1 MGHSVRTKRIYE
13 PKAASDG
20 QRILVDRLWP
30 RGVAK
35 ADAGLDLWLK
45 DVAPS
50 TQLRKWFGH
59 RPDRWDEFQQR
70 YFMELGASSAIQQLR
85 DLSRS
90 GPVTLLY
97 GAKDEVHNQ
106 AIALATYLE
115 REPGAAKA

>member
-1 MGHSVRTKRIYE
+1 MGHSVQTKRIYE
-13 PKAASDG
+13 PKAAGDG

-30 RGVAK
+30 RGVAR
-35 ADAGLDLWLK
+35 AQASLDLWLK

-59 RPDRWDEFQQR
+59 RPDRWEEFQKR
-70 YFMELGASSAIQQLR
+70 YFAELKASAAIQQLR
-85 DLSRS
+85 DISRA

-106 AIALATYLE
+106 AVALATYLE
-115 REPGAAKA
+115 HETGSAKT

>member
-1 MGHSVRTKRIYE
+1 MGHSVQTKRIYE
-13 PKAASDG
+13 PKAAGDG

-30 RGVAK
+30 RGVAR
-35 ADAGLDLWLK
+35 AQASLDLWLK

-59 RPDRWDEFQQR
+59 SPDRWEEFQKR
-70 YFMELGASSAIQQLR
+70 YFAELKASAAIQQLR
-85 DLSRS
+85 DISRA

-106 AIALATYLE
+106 AAALATYLE
-115 REPGAAKA
+115 HETGSAKT

>member
-1 MGHSVRTKRIYE
+1 MGHSVQTKRIYE
-13 PKAASDG
+13 PKAAGDG

-30 RGVAK
+30 RGVAR
-35 ADAGLDLWLK
+35 AQASLDLWLK

-59 RPDRWDEFQQR
+59 RPDRWEEFQKR
-70 YFMELGASSAIQQLR
+70 YFAELKASAAIQQLR
-85 DLSRS
+85 DISRA

-106 AIALATYLE
+106 AAALATYLE
-115 REPGAAKA
+115 HETGSAKT